1 MAERKHEEICPE
13 CGCEFSTDNKF
24 EDMTEIKEVADTL
37 LRRYCGGTPNL
48 GEVLRL
54 QDKLEDLLIKE
65 FNGKKGLF

>member
-13 CGCEFSTDNKF
+13 CGYKFSTS
-24 EDMTEIKEVADTL
+24 DMTEIKEVADTL
-37 LRRYCGGTPNL
+37 LRRYCGGAPNL

>member
-13 CGCEFSTDNKF
+13 CGCKFSTG
-24 EDMTEIKEVADTL
+24 DMTEIKEVADTL
-37 LRRYCGGTPNL
+37 LRRYCGGAPNL